1 MRSPAPNISSTVDS
15 AAMPVAKAKP
25 AVPFSNWARQFS
37 SALRVGLPL
46 RE

>member
-1 MRSPAPNISSTVDS
+1 MLSPEENIMSTVAS
-15 AAMPVAKAKP
+15 AAMPVAKANP
-25 AVPFSNWARQFS
+25 AVPPSNWARQVS